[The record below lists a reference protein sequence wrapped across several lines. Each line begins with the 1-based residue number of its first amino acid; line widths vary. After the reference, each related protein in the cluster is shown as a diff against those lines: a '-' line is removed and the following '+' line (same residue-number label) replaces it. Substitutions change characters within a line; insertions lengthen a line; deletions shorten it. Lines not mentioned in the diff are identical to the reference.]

1 MTLFST
7 VIKKIANNKW
17 MFLSM
22 LIGLVLSTAM
32 LSSIPTYTD
41 GVMQKVL
48 IKDLE
53 NYQIKSGKYPGSFDL
68 NISMYSLLDS
78 SADLKAFYNKIDN
91 IMKTQVFN
99 QINLP
104 FLTNTNKLTMDYL
117 ETNTDKSKKD
127 HMVKMKMASAPSFQD
142 HVKIV
147 HGKMYSSTKAGDTIQ
162 VIATEEAAQKLGLI
176 LDATY
181 LVNSSLD
188 KDHKPFSIKLVGIF
202 QNKSKND
209 TFWNYGMQE
218 YSESF
223 IMDYSMLKDQ
233 FLSTNYNELIRSEW
247 YAAYD
252 YHKLKIANLN
262 ETMDTMNTLQALV
275 KNNIT
280 DDFNIP
286 AITTLS
292 MYNVRQKSLKT
303 NLLVLEMPIMLMLIF
318 YLFMVSQLIIEQ
330 DKNEIAVLKSRG
342 AGRNYILTSYIIQ
355 GLILCGIA
363 LILGPPIGL
372 FLCAIIG
379 SSNGFMEFVQRSALP
394 IRLTLN
400 AYIYSFYACII
411 FMITMLIPAFI
422 ATKTTIVISKQNSA
436 RKNSTSFWKKYY
448 IDVLLLLVSFYGIYS
463 YKAKQSILN
472 ITGVNGMDIPIDP
485 LLYLITT
492 LFILS
497 MGMLFLRLFPYIVKF
512 IFWIGR
518 NRWKPAMYSSLLQ
531 VSRSG
536 GKDQFIILFL
546 IVTISTGL
554 FSANAA
560 RTINTNIEEKDKYG
574 LGADITISAKW
585 EDNRPSPSYG
595 PQGSASVA
603 TPVKEIIY
611 KEPDFTPY
619 TKLSGIQSATKVM
632 RLPSVQF
639 LSSGSKSKSGN
650 AYFLGIIPSE
660 FAKVAWFRSDLLKTH
675 WYNYLNYLTKYPT
688 GLLISSSMA
697 KQNSVKLGDTISVS
711 MNSSDSIYGI
721 VVGIVPYFPSYN
733 PYQTKESGISNN
745 LIVANL
751 NYIQQRLPLRPYE
764 VWLKKS
770 PNVLSSQIY
779 RDIKTKN
786 LYIESLKDSSQDII
800 TAKNDPMVQG
810 TNGALTLGFI
820 INLLITIAGF
830 LIFWIISIKGR
841 TLQFGVLRAMGL
853 SLKEVIKMLISEL
866 LLVSGSGIITGIIV
880 GSVSSKLFVPL
891 LQIAGMSVEQVPPF
905 RVTSNINDYLKLYVV
920 LFIMIIS
927 GFIILGSIISKINMN
942 QALKLG
948 ED

>member
-7 VIKKIANNKW
+7 VIKKIVNNKW
-17 MFLSM
+17 MFLSI

-53 NYQIKSGKYPGSFDL
+53 NYQVESGKYPGSFDL
-68 NISMYSLLDS
+68 NIPMYSLLDS
-78 SADLKAFYNKIDN
+78 STDIKDYYNKIDN

-99 QINLP
+99 QIDLP

-117 ETNTDKSKKD
+117 ETITDKSKKED
-127 HMVKMKMASAPSFQD
+127 TARMKIATAPNFQD
-142 HVKIV
+142 HVKIIY
-147 HGKMYSSTKAGDTIQ
+147 GKKFSSTKAGDAIE
-162 VIATEEAAQKLGLI
+162 VIATEEAVQKLGLM
-176 LDATY
+176 LDTTYSINTY
-181 LVNSSLD
+181 LH
-188 KDHKPFSIKLVGIF
+188 KDYKPFNIKLVGIF
-202 QNKSKND
+202 QNKDKND

-223 IMDYSMLKDQ
+223 IMDFSMFKNE
-233 FLSTNYNELIRSEW
+233 FLSTNYNQLMRTEW

-252 YHKLKIANLN
+252 YHKLKIANLSKTM
-262 ETMDTMNTLQALV
+262 ETMNILETWV
-275 KNNIT
+275 KSNIIN
-280 DDFNIP
+280 DFQIP
-286 AITTLS
+286 AITTLNQ
-292 MYNVRQKSLKT
+292 YNVRQKTLKV
-303 NLLVLEMPIMLMLIF
+303 NLLVLEMPIMLMLVF

-372 FLCAIIG
+372 LLCTIIG

-394 IRLTLN
+394 LRLTLN
-400 AYIYSFYACII
+400 VYLYAFCACII

-436 RKNSTSFWKKYY
+436 RKNSTPFWKKYF
-448 IDVLLLLVSFYGIYS
+448 IDVLLLLVSCYGLYS
-463 YKAKQSILN
+463 YKAQQNILN
-472 ITGVNGMDIPIDP
+472 ITRANGMELPIDP

-497 MGMLFLRLFPYIVKF
+497 IGMFFLRLFPYIVKL

-536 GKDQFIILFL
+536 GKNQFIILFL

-560 RTINTNIEEKDKYG
+560 RTINTNIEEKEKYG
-574 LGADITISAKW
+574 VGSDITISAKW
-585 EDNRPSPSYG
+585 QDNQPISGYESPNVS
-595 PQGSASVA
+595 STAV
-603 TPVKEIIY
+603 PVKEIIY
-611 KEPDFTPY
+611 KEPDFAPY

-632 RLPSVQF
+632 RLPDVKFFST
-639 LSSGSKSKSGN
+639 GTKSKSGD

-660 FAKVAWFRSDLLKTH
+660 FARVAWFRSDLLKTH

-688 GLLISSSMA
+688 GLLISSSLA
-697 KQNSVKLGDTISVS
+697 KKNSVKLGDTISIS
-711 MNSSDSIYGI
+711 MNSTDAISGT
-721 VVGIVPYFPSYN
+721 VVGIVPYWPSYN
-733 PYQTKESGISNN
+733 PYQTKESGISDN

-764 VWLKKS
+764 IWLKKA
-770 PNVLSSQIY
+770 PNALSSQIY
-779 RDIKTKN
+779 KDIKAKN
-786 LYIESLKDSSQDII
+786 LSVETLKDSSQNII
-800 TAKNDPMVQG
+800 INKNDPMVQG

-820 INLLITIAGF
+820 VNLLITIAGF

-866 LLVSGSGIITGIIV
+866 LFVSGSGIITGIII
-880 GSVSSKLFVPL
+880 GSLSSKLFVPL
-891 LQIAGMSVEQVPPF
+891 LQIAGMSVEHVPPF
-905 RVTSNINDYLKLYVV
+905 RVTSNANDYLKLYIV
-920 LFIMIIS
+920 LFVMIIS